1 MKRLKFYLMS
11 TNTTPEPWRMY
22 ALREAVTKIFLPK
35 KEENERLVEELKSYR
50 TANPIQ
56 YVHLDSTNAYSDAGF
71 NYGTTKLV
79 NVLEPFIQATL
90 AAGLDLGKGLLLD
103 ILKVTEHQRGIID
116 ATVKLEEDVE
126 RTKFTDGN
134 LVLAYLTDPI
144 TYPKERWHIAD
155 LVKGILNRNSKDEI
169 RSRLADAEYAK
180 LAVAALSTFV
190 VLEERYEKGEQVPTV
205 EYYQHFC

>member
-22 ALREAVTKIFLPK
+22 ALREAVTEIFLPK
-35 KEENERLVEELKSYR
+35 KEEHERLVEELKSYR

-56 YVHLDSTNAYSDAGF
+56 YVQLDSTSYYSD
-71 NYGTTKLV
+71 TSTKLV

-90 AAGLDLGKGLLLD
+90 AAGVDLDKGLLLD
-103 ILKVTEHQRGIID
+103 ILKVTEHQRSIID

-134 LVLAYLTDPI
+134 FVLAYLTDPI
-144 TYPKERWHIAD
+144 TYPKERWRIAD

-190 VLEERYEKGEQVPTV
+190 ALEERYEKGEQVPTV